1 MAPASAKQTLAP
13 LLGFDL
19 PDELENADATSISAR
34 DHREGERFS
43 DADLSGVDLSS
54 AEFIEC
60 ELSDLT
66 LTETQL
72 RGARFVDTLVSASF
86 APVLLAA
93 RTTWRRSRIE
103 NPRWGSAE
111 LFDASLDTLH
121 VRGGKIDF
129 LNLRGSQLTNVLFEG
144 CTITEL
150 DLGGFRGNRVA
161 FANCRIETLDAT
173 RANCTNVDLRT
184 SDFARVNGVDG
195 LRGATLDESQ
205 LMQFASTFASHLGVR
220 IE

>member
-1 MAPASAKQTLAP
+1 MARASAKQTLPP

-19 PDELENADATSISAR
+19 PAELTDAEATSLSAR
-34 DHREGERFS
+34 DHREGERFG

-54 AEFIEC
+54 TEYIEC
-60 ELSDLT
+60 ELSGLT
-66 LTETQL
+66 LTDAQL
-72 RGARFVDTLVSASF
+72 RGSRFVDTLLSASF

-93 RTTWRRSRIE
+93 RTTWRRSRIDT
-103 NPRWGSAE
+103 PRWGSAE
-111 LFDASLDTLH
+111 LFDASLDTVH

-150 DLGGFRGNRVA
+150 DLGGFRGSRVA
-161 FANCRIETLDAT
+161 FTNCRIETLDVT
-173 RANCTNVDLRT
+173 RATCTDVDLRT
-184 SDFARVNGVDG
+184 SDFARVNGVEG

-205 LMQFASTFASHLGVR
+205 LMQFAPTFASHLGVR